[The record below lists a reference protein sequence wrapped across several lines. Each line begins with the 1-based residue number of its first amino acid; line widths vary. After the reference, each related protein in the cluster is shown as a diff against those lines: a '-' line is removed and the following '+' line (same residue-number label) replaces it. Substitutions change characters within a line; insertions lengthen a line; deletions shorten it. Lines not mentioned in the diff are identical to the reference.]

1 MSLLY
6 DVHLDRSCM
15 RTLKLG
21 TAVLGD
27 QDSILLLGTLTVLY
41 EALIFLSF
49 ALAAFLM
56 QKT

>member
-1 MSLLY
+1 MGLLY